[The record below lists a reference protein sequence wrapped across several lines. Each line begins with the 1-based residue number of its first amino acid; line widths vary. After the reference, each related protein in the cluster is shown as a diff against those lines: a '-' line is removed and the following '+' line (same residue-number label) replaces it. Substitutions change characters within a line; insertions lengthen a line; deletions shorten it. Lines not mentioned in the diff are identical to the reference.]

1 MGILNFDR
9 DDRLAVLRGV
19 PLFSECTN
27 AELKLVRSQM
37 TTIEREAG
45 DVLIEEG
52 TTGSEFFVI
61 LQGSASVWR
70 DGRILD
76 HLVAGSFFGEISLLD
91 GKLRTASVRA
101 ESPIQLLVLAR
112 GEFKT
117 LNSSIPSLTRRI
129 QAELGARLRKADEAL
144 DAGFLL
150 NGSENQASVLDRG
163 NGPW

>member
-9 DDRLAVLRGV
+9 DDRLAVLRRV

-101 ESPIQLLVLAR
+101 GRQSSFLSWRGATQNAQLLHPFAHATDSSRAR
-112 GEFKT
+112 
-117 LNSSIPSLTRRI
+117 
-129 QAELGARLRKADEAL
+129 ARLRKADEAL